1 MWYGIV
7 YSTTVTTVATG
18 QATYTRHCIS
28 HPPSELQR
36 VYYEYFGE
44 NWPMLLWH
52 NIIRKCGSL
61 ITWFCSQTRAKPGN
75 QTATSTWHNPY
86 CLSYLYM
93 KQNNIPLLKSFCQH
107 KTPGYIASAGV
118 LQGYHLQPITMPA
131 SYRPCEWLPL
141 WNTYK
146 FILIFQGATFLTKI
160 WY

>member
-1 MWYGIV
+1 MVWYGIV
-7 YSTTVTTVATG
+7 YRITVTTVATG

-52 NIIRKCGSL
+52 NIIWECGSL

-75 QTATSTWHNPY
+75 QTARPTWRNPY

-107 KTPGYIASAGV
+107 NPLAILPVQVCSRDTIYSPLLYQHHTGPV
-118 LQGYHLQPITMPA
+118 NGYHYEIHT
-131 SYRPCEWLPL
+131 S
-141 WNTYK
+141 
-146 FILIFQGATFLTKI
+146 
-160 WY
+160 